1 MISVITITYNAES
14 YIDGTVRSIL
24 GQSNLD
30 FQFVLVDGLSKDNT
44 IGKVKE
50 LIEEFSFPKE
60 RLIIVSEKDKGVYDA
75 MNKGV
80 SLAKGEYIIFM
91 NGGDS
96 FYDLTVLDK
105 FEAVVSRVDADAY
118 YGNTMMEFYE
128 GKGVLHDN
136 EERHRNSVM
145 PFIHQSVIVKRDLL
159 LKHPFDLKY
168 KILAD
173 NEFFFWMRTNGY
185 KFHYENFIVSNYD
198 AREGLSEN
206 NPYQIE
212 LERDAIMGKNNIPFY
227 FLRKFKLRLTKGLI
241 QPIKDFAP
249 RKLLNMY
256 FLRKKNYID
265 WVEIY

>member
-1 MISVITITYNAES
+1 MISIITITYNAES

-24 GQSNLD
+24 GQSNPN

-44 IGKVKE
+44 IGKVKK
-50 LIEEFSFPKE
+50 LIEDFSFPKE
-60 RLIIVSEKDKGVYDA
+60 RLVVVSEKDKGVYDA

-80 SLAKGEYIIFM
+80 GLAKGDYVLFM

-96 FYDLTVLDK
+96 FYDSTVLDK
-105 FEAVVSRVDADAY
+105 FETVVSKVDADAY
-118 YGNTMMEFYE
+118 YGNTMMKFYE
-128 GKGVLHDN
+128 GRGVLHDN
-136 EERHRNSVM
+136 EECHCNSVM

-173 NEFFFWMRTNGY
+173 NEFFCWMRKKGY

-212 LERDAIMGKNNIPFY
+212 LERDAITGKDKIPFY
-227 FLRKFKLRLTKGLI
+227 FLRKIKLRLTKGLI

-256 FLRKKNYID
+256 FVKKKKYID